1 MSDRMKYLF
10 GPVPSRRLG
19 FSLGVDIIPFKV
31 CSLDCVYCQLGRTT
45 EKTTQRTE
53 YAPIEPVIEELKDW
67 AQKGGKADYITLS
80 GSGEP
85 TLNSRLGDLIDE
97 IKKITDIPVAVIT
110 NSTLLTDE
118 AVRNACLKAD
128 LVVPSLDAAD
138 QEIFEK
144 INRPAS
150 NVNIKEIIEAL
161 RLFKLQ
167 FKGKFWLE
175 IFFIESV
182 NTSDQHIAQLK
193 SAIDIIKPDKIQL
206 NTAVRP
212 TADQGISPMT
222 YEKLQAIADKLG
234 DNAEVVASFPTS
246 ETGKKIRTTAETLL
260 SMLKRRPCSLQDI
273 CQSLAI
279 HPNEALKYIGHLQQS
294 KKISSEE
301 KNTVIFYKAN

>member
-1 MSDRMKYLF
+1 MSGEMKHLF

-45 EKTTQRTE
+45 EKTTQRKE
-53 YAPIEPVIEELKDW
+53 YIPITGVIEELKAW
-67 AQKGGKADYITLS
+67 IQKGGKADYITLS

-85 TLNSRLGDLIDE
+85 TLNSCFGELIDE
-97 IKKITDIPVAVIT
+97 IKKVTNIPVAVIT
-110 NSTLLTDE
+110 NSTLLTDKQ
-118 AVRNACLKAD
+118 VFKACLKAD
-128 LVVPSLDAAD
+128 LVVPSLDAAN

-150 NVNIKEIIEAL
+150 NINIEEIIEAL
-161 RLFKLQ
+161 HLFKQQ

-175 IFFIESV
+175 IFLIESL
-182 NTSDQHIAQLK
+182 NTSDEHIAQLK
-193 SAIDIIKPDKIQL
+193 KAAEIIKPDKIQL

-212 TADQGISPMT
+212 TADQGIDPMT
-222 YEKLQAIADKLG
+222 YEKLKAIADKLG
-234 DNAEVVASFPTS
+234 KNAEVVASFSPS
-246 ETGKKIRTTAETLL
+246 ERGENIKNQADAVL

-279 HPNEALKYIGHLQQS
+279 HPNEALKYIGHFQQS
-294 KKISSEE
+294 KQITSEE
-301 KNTVIFYKAN
+301 KNSIIFYKAN

>member
-1 MSDRMKYLF
+1 MSDGMKYLF

-53 YAPIEPVIEELKDW
+53 YVQIAEVIEELKDW
-67 AQKGGKADYITLS
+67 IQNGGKADYITLS

-85 TLNSRLGDLIDE
+85 TLNSRFGDLIDE

-110 NSTLLTDE
+110 NSTLLTDKTT
-118 AVRNACLKAD
+118 RTACLKAD

-150 NVNIKEIIEAL
+150 NINIKEIIEAL

-175 IFFIESV
+175 IFFIESI

-193 SAIDIIKPDKIQL
+193 KAIDIIKPDKIQL

-212 TADQGISPMT
+212 TADQGINPMT
-222 YEKLQAIADKLG
+222 YEKLKAIADKLG
-234 DNAEVVASFPTS
+234 DNAQVVASFPPS
-246 ETGKKIRTTAETLL
+246 EMGEKIQTTADTVL

-279 HPNEALKYIGHLQQS
+279 HPNEALKYIGHFQQT
-294 KKISSEE
+294 KQISSEE

>member
-1 MSDRMKYLF
+1 MSDEKKYLF

-19 FSLGVDIIPFKV
+19 LSLGVDIIQFKV

-45 EKTTQRTE
+45 EKTTQRKE
-53 YAPIEPVIEELKDW
+53 YVQIAPVIEELKDW
-67 AQKGGKADYITLS
+67 IQKGGKADYITLS

-85 TLNSRLGDLIDE
+85 TLNSRFGDLIDE

-118 AVRNACLKAD
+118 TTRNACLKAD

-150 NVNIKEIIEAL
+150 NINIEEIIEAL

-193 SAIDIIKPDKIQL
+193 KAIDVIKPDKIQL

-212 TADQGISPMT
+212 TADQGINPMA
-222 YEKLQAIADKLG
+222 YEKLKAIADKLG
-234 DNAEVVASFPTS
+234 DNAEVVASFSPS
-246 ETGKKIRTTAETLL
+246 ERGEKIQTTADTVL

-279 HPNEALKYIGHLQQS
+279 HPNEALKYIGYLQQS
-294 KKISSEE
+294 KQISSEE

>member
-1 MSDRMKYLF
+1 MSDKMKYLF

>member
-1 MSDRMKYLF
+1 MSDKMKYLF

-45 EKTTQRTE
+45 EKTTQRKE
-53 YAPIEPVIEELKDW
+53 YVQIAPAIEELKDW
-67 AQKGGKADYITLS
+67 IQKGGKADYITLS

-85 TLNSRLGDLIDE
+85 TLNSRFGDLIDE
-97 IKKITDIPVAVIT
+97 IKNITDIPVAVIT

-118 AVRNACLKAD
+118 TVRNTCLKAD

-138 QEIFEK
+138 QEIFKK

-150 NVNIKEIIEAL
+150 NINIKEIIEAL
-161 RLFKLQ
+161 CLFKRQ

-193 SAIDIIKPDKIQL
+193 KAIDTIKPDKIQL

-212 TADQGISPMT
+212 TADQGINPMT
-222 YEKLQAIADKLG
+222 YEKLKAIADKLG
-234 DNAEVVASFPTS
+234 DNAEVVASFSPS
-246 ETGKKIRTTAETLL
+246 ERGEKIQTTADTVL

-279 HPNEALKYIGHLQQS
+279 HPNEVLKYIGYFQQS
-294 KKISSEE
+294 KQISSEE

>member
-1 MSDRMKYLF
+1 MKHLF

-31 CSLDCVYCQLGRTT
+31 CSLDCIYCQLGRTT
-45 EKTTQRTE
+45 EKTTQRKE
-53 YAPIEPVIEELKDW
+53 YVPIAPVIEELKDW
-67 AQKGGKADYITLS
+67 IQKGGKADYITLS

-85 TLNSRLGDLIDE
+85 TLNSRFGDIIDE

-150 NVNIKEIIEAL
+150 NINIEEIIEAL
-161 RLFKLQ
+161 RLFRQQ

-175 IFFIESV
+175 IFLIESV
-182 NTSDQHIAQLK
+182 NTSVQHIAQLK
-193 SAIDIIKPDKIQL
+193 RAIDIIKPDKIQL

-212 TADQGISPMT
+212 TAEKGINPMT
-222 YEKLQAIADKLG
+222 YKTLKAIADKLG
-234 DNAEVVASFPTS
+234 DNAEVVASFSPS
-246 ETGKKIRTTAETLL
+246 ERGENIQNKADVVL

-279 HPNEALKYIGHLQQS
+279 HPNEALKYIGYFQQS
-294 KKISSEE
+294 KQISSEE
-301 KNTVIFYKAN
+301 KNGVIFYKAN

>member
-1 MSDRMKYLF
+1 MSDEMKYLF

-31 CSLDCVYCQLGRTT
+31 CSLDCIYCQLGRTT
-45 EKTTQRTE
+45 EKTTQRKE
-53 YAPIEPVIEELKDW
+53 YVPVAAVIEELKDW
-67 AQKGGKADYITLS
+67 VQKGGKADYITLS

-85 TLNSRLGDLIDE
+85 TLNSRFGDIIDE

-150 NVNIKEIIEAL
+150 DINIEEITEAL
-161 RLFKLQ
+161 RLFRQQ

-182 NTSDQHIAQLK
+182 NTSDEHIAQLK
-193 SAIDIIKPDKIQL
+193 KAVDIIKPDKIQL

-212 TADQGISPMT
+212 TAEKGINPMT
-222 YEKLQAIADKLG
+222 YETLKAIADKLG
-234 DNAEVVASFPTS
+234 DNAEVVASFSPS
-246 ETGKKIRTTAETLL
+246 ERGEHTQNRTDAVL
-260 SMLKRRPCSLQDI
+260 SILKRRPCSLQDN

-279 HPNEALKYIGHLQQS
+279 HPNEALKYIGHFQQS
-294 KKISSEE
+294 KQISSEE
-301 KNTVIFYKAN
+301 KNGVIFYKVN